1 MLQSCSRHPAN
12 SAEGN
17 RRIIRLRLSIA
28 ALILGLFLLDL
39 SIPLGVAAGV
49 PYVLAIL
56 LSGSLLSS
64 RCTFMA
70 GLICSALT
78 ITGYYMSPD
87 GGIHWMVLANRG
99 LALLA
104 IWSVAIV
111 TIMRNQSYLKHEDL
125 AEQLEQA
132 LIGSDL
138 GTWNWNVQTGEVAF
152 NDRWATMLGYQ
163 PSEIAPN
170 VSEWERLVHPDDVE
184 PVTKALQDHFAGI
197 TPYYEAEHRLLR
209 KDGSWAWI
217 LDKGKVT
224 EFDKDGRPLRMS
236 GTHLDISSSKAGQLL
251 VEEMAEK
258 LERALEGADLGTW
271 HWNIET
277 GEVIV
282 GRRWA
287 SMLGYTVD
295 ELEPH
300 VSMWEKLLHPDDK
313 DRVMAALQLH
323 LDGTN
328 PNFEVEVRMLTAS
341 GDWFWVLDK
350 GKVVKRDED
359 GKPLRMSGTHLDINN
374 QKLDRLE
381 MWEISEQLE
390 LALEGAELGTWHWNI
405 ATGDAAFGERWASML
420 GYRLEELEPNISTW
434 RKLMHP
440 EDRDRA
446 LPSLQEHLDGHTRS
460 FEVEVRMLSA
470 AGEWVWVLNKG
481 RTVEYDEQGKPLRMS
496 GTTLNVNSSKFN
508 ELKMEELAEQLEL
521 ALGGAE
527 LGTWHWNLVTGEAIV
542 GKRWANMLGY
552 KVEDLKPQMTMW
564 QVLLHPDDLD
574 RATAAVQAHLDG
586 HTPTFEVEV
595 RMLTANGEWLWVL
608 DKGKIVERNQHSTP
622 LRMSGTTLNINDAKL
637 NKIKVDEMAEQLE
650 LALGGAELGTWH
662 WNIET
667 GEVIYGQRWS
677 AMLGYR
683 VEDLYPHIST
693 WESLLH
699 PDDKDHVMSALQ
711 AHLAGQ
717 TANFEVEVRMLS
729 SNGEW
734 TWILEKGKV
743 VSHNEK
749 GQPARMSGTHLG
761 INNLKHVQFELE
773 NHRLQ
778 MQRVLDAARETAII
792 ATETDGTVALFSRG
806 AELMLGYD
814 AEEIVGKTSPA
825 IWHDMDEVAR
835 RGEELSAELG
845 KEIAG
850 FGVFVEKPLIEGY
863 ETRNWTFIRKNG
875 ERITVQLTA
884 TVITDASGAVT
895 GFLGVG
901 NDVSVQLTSQ
911 REREQAMELLQAS
924 MERVSEFASEM
935 EYKNL
940 ELEKARLEA
949 ESSTRARSEFL
960 ANMSHEIRTPMNG
973 VVGMLDL
980 LKSTELN
987 DEQLDFANTA
997 SGSAESLLTIINDIL
1012 DFSKIDSGKLELEAI
1027 PFDLRD
1033 VVEGST
1039 DLLAARCQD
1048 KQLELIQHID
1058 PEMPVLLIGDPG
1070 RLRQILLNLIGNA
1083 IKFTTE
1089 GEVTVMVR
1097 EMQREGDEV
1106 VVRFEVSD
1114 TGIGI
1119 SQEAQDKLFQSF
1131 TQADSSTTRRFGGTG
1146 LGLAISR
1153 QLSEMMGGEIGV
1165 ESQPGKGSTFWFYCR
1180 LHIDSQSAP
1189 VDTADLAE
1197 LRNLRALVIDD
1208 NRTNLTI
1215 LDQQLTHMG
1224 LRTMLCEHGGEAE
1237 ALIREARESG
1247 DPFHLLFL
1255 DHHMPDMEGDTVAR
1269 QVRELVDHKD
1279 LGIILLTSAGRRGD
1293 ARKMQAIGVDG
1304 YLIKPVK
1311 TGMLEKAM
1319 LMVRGLSTRGSDSAS
1334 HRLVTQHSIK
1344 DHERRNV
1351 RILLVEDNKVNQK
1364 VATKFITRNGYHVE
1378 IAENGV
1384 EAIDMLIDGNYDLV
1398 LMDCQMPV
1406 MDGFEATMRIREMG
1420 GRKSRIPIVAMTAN
1434 AMEGDREQ
1442 CIAAGMDD
1450 YLSKPIKPDLL
1461 EAMIRQF
1468 GNSGY
1473 AEAVPEEST
1482 TLVN

>member
-12 SAEGN
+12 PAEGN
-17 RRIIRLRLSIA
+17 RRIIRLRLCIA

-70 GLICSALT
+70 GIICSLLT
-78 ITGYYMSPD
+78 IAGYYMSPD

-104 IWSVAIV
+104 IWSVAIA
-111 TIMRNQSYLKHEDL
+111 TIRRNQTYMQHEDL
-125 AEQLEQA
+125 AQQLEQA
-132 LIGSDL
+132 LKGSDL
-138 GTWNWNVQTGEVAF
+138 GTWNWNVQTGEVTF
-152 NDRWATMLGYQ
+152 NERWATMLGYH
-163 PSEIAPN
+163 PSEIEPN
-170 VSEWERLVHPDDVE
+170 VKAWEKLLHPDDVE
-184 PVTKALQDHFAGI
+184 HVTLALQQHFAGLS
-197 TPYYEAEHRLLR
+197 PHYETEQRLLR
-209 KDGSWAWI
+209 KDGSWCWI

-224 EFDKDGRPLRMS
+224 DFDKEGKPLRMS
-236 GTHLDISSSKAGQLL
+236 GTHLDITSSKASQLL

-258 LERALEGADLGTW
+258 LERALEGAELGTW
-271 HWNIET
+271 HWNIES

-282 GRRWA
+282 GKRWA
-287 SMLGYTVD
+287 GMLGYTVD
-295 ELEPH
+295 QLEPD
-300 VSMWEKLLHPDDK
+300 VSMWESLLHPDDK
-313 DRVMAALQLH
+313 DRVMTALQAH
-323 LDGTN
+323 LEGKTAS
-328 PNFEVEVRMLTAS
+328 FEVEVRMLTAS
-341 GDWFWVLDK
+341 GEWFWVLDK
-350 GKVVKRDED
+350 GRVVERD
-359 GKPLRMSGTHLDINN
+359 
-374 QKLDRLE
+374 
-381 MWEISEQLE
+381 
-390 LALEGAELGTWHWNI
+390 
-405 ATGDAAFGERWASML
+405 
-420 GYRLEELEPNISTW
+420 
-434 RKLMHP
+434 
-440 EDRDRA
+440 
-446 LPSLQEHLDGHTRS
+446 
-460 FEVEVRMLSA
+460 A
-470 AGEWVWVLNKG
+470 AGE
-481 RTVEYDEQGKPLRMS
+481 PL
-496 GTTLNVNSSKFN
+496 
-508 ELKMEELAEQLEL
+508 
-521 ALGGAE
+521 
-527 LGTWHWNLVTGEAIV
+527 
-542 GKRWANMLGY
+542 
-552 KVEDLKPQMTMW
+552 
-564 QVLLHPDDLD
+564 
-574 RATAAVQAHLDG
+574 
-586 HTPTFEVEV
+586 
-595 RMLTANGEWLWVL
+595 
-608 DKGKIVERNQHSTP
+608 
-622 LRMSGTTLNINDAKL
+622 
-637 NKIKVDEMAEQLE
+637 
-650 LALGGAELGTWH
+650 
-662 WNIET
+662 
-667 GEVIYGQRWS
+667 
-677 AMLGYR
+677 
-683 VEDLYPHIST
+683 
-693 WESLLH
+693 
-699 PDDKDHVMSALQ
+699 
-711 AHLAGQ
+711 
-717 TANFEVEVRMLS
+717 
-729 SNGEW
+729 
-734 TWILEKGKV
+734 
-743 VSHNEK
+743 
-749 GQPARMSGTHLG
+749 RMSGTHLG
-761 INNLKHVQFELE
+761 INHLKKVQIELE
-773 NHRLQ
+773 NNQRQ
-778 MQRVLDAARETAII
+778 MQRVLQAARETAIVS
-792 ATETDGTVALFSRG
+792 TDTDGLVTLFSTG
-806 AELMLGYD
+806 AEQMLGYT

-825 IWHDMDEVAR
+825 IWHDMDEVVAR
-835 RGEELSAELG
+835 GVELTEELGREV
-845 KEIAG
+845 AG
-850 FGVFVEKPLIEGY
+850 FGVFIEKPLLEGH
-863 ETRNWTFIRKNG
+863 ETRNWTFIRKDG
-875 ERITVQLTA
+875 ERRIGQLTA
-884 TVITDASGAVT
+884 TAILDNAGTIT
-895 GFLGVG
+895 GFLGVFI
-901 NDVSVQLTSQ
+901 DVTA
-911 REREQAMELLQAS
+911 RIEAEKEKEQAMELLQAS

-935 EYKNL
+935 EFKNL

-980 LKSTELN
+980 LKSTDLN

-1012 DFSKIDSGKLELEAI
+1012 DFSKIDSGKLELEEI

-1039 DLLAARCQD
+1039 DLLAAKCQD
-1048 KQLELIQHID
+1048 KQLELVQHID
-1058 PEMPVLLIGDPG
+1058 PEMPVLLVGDPG

-1119 SQEAQDKLFQSF
+1119 SPEAQDKLFQSF

-1165 ESQPGKGSTFWFYCR
+1165 ESEPGKGSTFWFYCR
-1180 LHIDSQSAP
+1180 LHIDLEAAP
-1189 VDTADLAE
+1189 VATADLAE

-1215 LDQQLTHMG
+1215 LEQQLTHMG
-1224 LRTMLCEHGGEAE
+1224 LRAVLCEHGSEVE
-1237 ALIREARESG
+1237 ALIREARELG

-1319 LMVRGLSTRGSDSAS
+1319 LMVRGLSTRVGEGAS

-1384 EAIDMLIDGNYDLV
+1384 EAIDMLLDGSYDMV

-1406 MDGFEATMRIREMG
+1406 MDGFEATRRIRELG
-1420 GRKSRIPIVAMTAN
+1420 GAKSRIPIVAMTAN

-1461 EAMIRQF
+1461 EAMIRQY
-1468 GNSGY
+1468 GNSVITG
-1473 AEAVPEEST
+1473 AVPEEST